1 MKSPEKKSTDQ
12 SFKNALR
19 LFVLVFLVWGFYRAF
34 FKLPEQI
41 EELFIKPL
49 IWLVP
54 IFYFLKKENAKLAS
68 IGFTSKNLL
77 QSLYLGIGLGMIF
90 GIIAYLTNIVKYGG
104 TPTLSGFGFNQN
116 SLLFALGVS
125 LVTAFSEETLFRG
138 YLLTRFAKGLKSS
151 GAAIILTTTC
161 WVMIHLPILIFVNNL
176 GFEDIIGRS
185 LLTAAFGFGS
195 AAIFARTQNI
205 AAPIL
210 LSIFWSWPIL
220 LFR

>member
-1 MKSPEKKSTDQ
+1 MKSSEKKSTDQ
-12 SFKNALR
+12 SFKNAIK
-19 LFVLVFLVWGFYRAF
+19 LFFIVFLIWGIYRALF
-34 FKLPEQI
+34 RFPAEI
-41 EELFIKPL
+41 EELVFKPL

-54 IFYFLKKENAKLAS
+54 TFYFLKKENAKLAS
-68 IGFTSKNLL
+68 IGFNSKNLL

-90 GIIAYLTNIVKYGG
+90 GVIAYLTNIVKYGG
-104 TPTLSGFGFNQN
+104 DSTLSGFGFDQN
-116 SLLFALGVS
+116 SLLIALGIS

-138 YLLTRFAKGLKSS
+138 YLLTRFAQGLKNS
-151 GAAIILTTTC
+151 GAAIVLTTTC
-161 WVMIHLPILIFVNNL
+161 WVMIHLPILFFVNNL

-195 AAIFARTQNI
+195 ATIFARTQNI